1 MNPLLNNS
9 SYKLS
14 CFCLLTIFIL
24 AGNSDRACAQE
35 TSSCISCHL
44 EEVDDEHT
52 ELVESFMEGVH
63 QKRGISCVDCHGG
76 NASAEDM
83 DDAMDSEAGYI
94 GAPARENIPE
104 FCASCHA
111 DPGYMRGFN
120 PNLST
125 DQYSKYLISG
135 HGRLLKKS
143 GDKKVAVCTS
153 CHGVHGIL
161 ASNDPLSP
169 TFTLN
174 VPYTCASCHSDSVH
188 MSGRGIPVTQFS
200 EYELSVHGRALLEKG
215 DRAAPSCAGC
225 HGSHEARRPD
235 PSGVAN
241 TCAQCHNYIRE
252 LFVSSPHK
260 KAHDENDYP
269 ECEVCHGNHAIV
281 KPTDSLL
288 YSAGGGVCGD
298 CHESDSKGMLAAK
311 VMRHSIDLLKANID
325 SAWAVIEIVRQYGMD
340 TEEPE
345 YQIRQARNKL
355 VQSRAVIHAF
365 SPEKVNEVTQEGN
378 LLAKEAGEFGQD
390 LLSQYDFRRKG
401 FILSVIVILALS
413 FLLTIK
419 IRSLKNNGDSSKK
432 RLAQI
437 K

>member
-1 MNPLLNNS
+1 MNLKLNFS
-9 SYKLS
+9 ARKLS
-14 CFCLLTIFIL
+14 CFCLFTILIL

-52 ELVESFMEGVH
+52 ELVESFMGGVH

-76 NASAEDM
+76 DATAEDM
-83 DDAMDSEAGYI
+83 DDAMDPDAGYN
-94 GAPARENIPE
+94 GAPERKDIPE
-104 FCASCHA
+104 FCARCHA

-169 TFTLN
+169 TYALN

-200 EYELSVHGRALLEKG
+200 EYELSVHGRALLKKG
-215 DRAAPSCAGC
+215 DRAAPSCTGC

-252 LFVSSPHK
+252 LFVSSPHQ
-260 KAHDENDYP
+260 KAHEENDYP

-288 YSAGGGVCGD
+288 YSASGGICGD
-298 CHESDSKGMLAAK
+298 CHESDSKGMQAAK
-311 VMRHSIDLLKANID
+311 AMRQSIDLLKAHID
-325 SAWAVIEIVRQYGMD
+325 SAREAIEIARQYGMD
-340 TEEPE
+340 TDEPE

-355 VQSRAVIHAF
+355 VQSRALIHTF
-365 SPEKVNEVTQEGN
+365 SPEKVAAVTEEGS
-378 LLAKEAGEFGQD
+378 LLAQEANAFGQD
-390 LLSQYDFRRKG
+390 LLKQYGFRRKG
-401 FILSVIVILALS
+401 FIFSVIVILALS

-419 IRSLKNNGDSSKK
+419 IRSLRYNVDSIQ
-432 RLAQI
+432 RD
-437 K
+437 